1 MRYSSRT
8 NLLGC
13 VCLESGIQI
22 RTGQVLN
29 DKAMGAIFIFMKE
42 LEVPSLQRIDSFW
55 RVPEGRNAF
64 WMVSPTRIEEPP
76 AGGSRMLPVI
86 STCSTNQEVTLKKP
100 LGLVFFLL
108 VDLGSH
114 GFGAP

>member
-55 RVPEGRNAF
+55 RV
-64 WMVSPTRIEEPP
+64 SPTRIEEPP